1 MNLDS
6 RMNISGIIAISDA
19 DSKITST
26 EHLSVGNGTSTNSNV
41 TMEPADHRSTGELIW
56 TSILLLLII
65 LITWLGNL
73 AVIFA
78 IYNSPRLREQTS
90 NLFIVNL
97 SITDLSNGT
106 VVMPTAFFALVL
118 DVKHVNVV
126 WCNIVCAANYTFIIV
141 SMLTLAFISVERY
154 IAIVH
159 TFKHNALVTRN
170 SIKVVIGYVW
180 FQGFAFALPPV
191 ILHWIHY
198 DYWEVICAIDWQ
210 YEKKQAVYYVITA
223 RVDCFLLPAFIMLFC
238 YTNIIRHARKVAQ
251 SIPTMG
257 QTSVPQSNDTNNPSN
272 PQVQK
277 ASKSA
282 SKTIRSLLVVVVL
295 FFICMTPFCVT
306 KFLKVIF
313 SDASQVPGY
322 ANLVSSYFQ
331 YMSSMV
337 NPFIYAIFRPDFR
350 NAYHL
355 VWYRLMSKFCMME
368 RPNLY
373 TSTTMPQVPMPME
386 HVFKEL
392 KEHSSQQHVKN
403 IPHDKTNDQNVPH
416 KLNESAT
423 KPKGDSYTLPGKIS
437 SSQG

>member
-1 MNLDS
+1 MYPDSWMNT
-6 RMNISGIIAISDA
+6 SGLTAVSDA
-19 DSKITST
+19 LSKITST
-26 EHLSVGNGTSTNSNV
+26 EHLSNDTETNCNV
-41 TMEPADHRSTGELIW
+41 TAEPVYHRSTGELIW

-106 VVMPTAFFALVL
+106 IVMTTAFFSLVL
-118 DVKHVNVV
+118 DVKHVNSV
-126 WCNIVCAANYTFIIV
+126 WCNIVCAANYTLIIV
-141 SMLTLAFISVERY
+141 SMLTLAFISTERY

-170 SIKVVIGYVW
+170 RIKAVIGYAW

-223 RVDCFLLPAFIMLFC
+223 CIVCFLLPAFIMLFC

-251 SIPTMG
+251 SVPA
-257 QTSVPQSNDTNNPSN
+257 SVPQPQDTNNPSN

-295 FFICMTPFCVT
+295 FFIFMTPFCVT

-350 NAYHL
+350 NAYRL

-373 TSTTMPQVPMPME
+373 TSSTMPQVPVPLKKT
-386 HVFKEL
+386 FKEL
-392 KEHSSQQHVKN
+392 HEHSSQQHVTN
-403 IPHDKTNDQNVPH
+403 IPHDKTKDQNVSH
-416 KLNESAT
+416 KLNGLTT
-423 KPKGDSYTLPGKIS
+423 KPESENNTLPGKIAS
-437 SSQG
+437 L

>member
-1 MNLDS
+1 MYLDS
-6 RMNISGIIAISDA
+6 STNISGLTAVSDA
-19 DSKITST
+19 VLKITSAEHSSTGNNT
-26 EHLSVGNGTSTNSNV
+26 ETNCNV
-41 TMEPADHRSTGELIW
+41 TAEPVYHRSTGELIW

-106 VVMPTAFFALVL
+106 IVMTTAFFALVL
-118 DVKHVNVV
+118 DVKHVNTV
-126 WCNIVCAANYTFIIV
+126 WCNIVCAANYTLIIV

-159 TFKHNALVTRN
+159 TFKHNVLVTRN
-170 SIKVVIGYVW
+170 RIKVVIGYAW

-191 ILHWIHY
+191 FLHWIHY

-223 RVDCFLLPAFIMLFC
+223 CIVCFLLPAFIMLFC

-251 SIPTMG
+251 SVPTLG
-257 QTSVPQSNDTNNPSN
+257 PTSVPQPHDTNNPSN

-295 FFICMTPFCVT
+295 FFIFMTPFCVT

-313 SDASQVPGY
+313 SDASEVPGY

-355 VWYRLMSKFCMME
+355 VWYRLMSKFCIME

-373 TSTTMPQVPMPME
+373 GSSTMPPLPIRLE
-386 HVFKEL
+386 KTFKEL
-392 KEHSSQQHVKN
+392 HEHSSPQHVRN
-403 IPHDKTNDQNVPH
+403 IPHDKTKD
-416 KLNESAT
+416 
-423 KPKGDSYTLPGKIS
+423 
-437 SSQG
+437 